1 MALPLSIHG
10 YEVVEV
16 LGTGTFA
23 TVYRARDAGLQ
34 ADVAIKV
41 LADNWSHHEDVR
53 QRFVAEARI
62 LRQVD
67 SDRVVRVFLIDELID
82 GRPYFVMTCA
92 DSPSLEE
99 VIRHRRETCR
109 PFQLHEVAAIGS
121 ELGACLEVIHNLG
134 VVHRDLKPSNI
145 LYRRRERSGRLEMLL
160 GDFGLARDAD
170 RSALTMAAGTP
181 AYMAPEQATVNDEID
196 GRADLYSA
204 TAIIYELLTL
214 KSAFDSPTVS
224 TIQREGRGLP
234 LPAATSRAGLSV
246 ELDAFV
252 RRGLSVDRSER
263 FPDAAGWSAALS
275 AACAAVDHAGPELAS
290 TFQAA
295 MSTPVAGWTPAQHRA
310 VRRVSATLVRAP
322 WC

>member
-10 YEVVEV
+10 YQVIDV

-23 TVYRARDAGLQ
+23 TVYRARDAGLD

-41 LADNWSHHEDVR
+41 LADNWSHHAEVR
-53 QRFVAEARI
+53 ERFVAEARI

-67 SDRVVRVFLIDELID
+67 SDRVVRVFLIDELGD

-92 DSPSLEE
+92 EAPTLEE
-99 VIRHRRETCR
+99 VIRDRRETRR
-109 PFQLHEVAAIGS
+109 PFSLDEVAAIGS
-121 ELGACLEVIHNLG
+121 ELGACLAVIHSLG
-134 VVHRDLKPSNI
+134 VVHRDLKPSNV

-160 GDFGLARDAD
+160 GDFGLARDTD

-214 KSAFDSPTVS
+214 RSAFDSPTVS
-224 TIQREGRGLP
+224 TIQRDGRGLP
-234 LPAATSRAGLSV
+234 IPAATSRGGLSP

-252 RRGLSVDRSER
+252 RRGLSVAPGDR
-263 FPDAAGWSAALS
+263 FANAADWITALVT
-275 AACAAVDHAGPELAS
+275 ACAAVDHAGPELAG
-290 TFQAA
+290 TFHEA
-295 MSTPVAGWTPAQHRA
+295 MSTPVAGWMPAHHRA
-310 VRRVSATLVRAP
+310 VRTVSATLVRAP
-322 WC
+322 WF